1 MSSDFLEIARR
12 TLAELG
18 YETATK
24 ATEAT
29 KGPLRSHMSLLSHAR
44 NCAHGACSPALPEVS
59 EAIADVCR
67 LVPGIAPAQFMA
79 VLDAE
84 DLAELA
90 GGEISPES
98 LRAFAVSFAG
108 GIASG
113 RIRFDGDWLVHHG
126 ASYPLPAGGRAAPGT
141 PPRLEA

>member
-1 MSSDFLEIARR
+1 MSSDFLEIARQ

-18 YETATK
+18 YECAKSAESAESPCAKSAESPLTALT
-24 ATEAT
+24 ALT
-29 KGPLRSHMSLLSHAR
+29 
-44 NCAHGACSPALPEVS
+44 AHTDYRDFVPPAEVH
-59 EAIADVCR
+59 EAITAACDR
-67 LVPGIAPAQFMA
+67 LPITPAQFLA
-79 VLDAE
+79 LCAPE

-126 ASYPLPAGGRAAPGT
+126 AERA
-141 PPRLEA
+141 RC